1 MKRFSRC
8 QCRRRSKSWM
18 KNYCLTKIKT
28 STTTA
33 LKLEKLWES
42 YIGERNR
49 SLLICLAKKFL
60 VKLLSLNCR
69 RQGYSQTSLMRHWSS
84 SRKKLRAI
92 LTAVRVASFK
102 SITRN
107 MRKAKMSLSRRNS
120 SNLSNKS
127 YKSKKSVRR
136 INNRISKVLVL
147 TMYNRIMKRLK
158 KTTSSRDRRLK
169 YKFRQTDTLLL
180 R

>member
-1 MKRFSRC
+1 MR
-8 QCRRRSKSWM
+8 
-18 KNYCLTKIKT
+18 
-28 STTTA
+28 
-33 LKLEKLWES
+33 
-42 YIGERNR
+42 ERNQ
-49 SLLICLAKKFL
+49 SCLICLAKKVL

-69 RQGYSQTSLMRHWSS
+69 RQGWSQTSLMRLWSYF
-84 SRKKLRAI
+84 REKLREI
-92 LTAVRVASFK
+92 MTAVRVASFK

-107 MRKAKMSLSRRNS
+107 MRKAKMSLSRRNF

-136 INNRISKVLVL
+136 ISNQISKVIVL
-147 TMYNRIMKRLK
+147 TIYNRIMKKLK
-158 KTTSSRDRRLK
+158 KTTSSRDRHLK